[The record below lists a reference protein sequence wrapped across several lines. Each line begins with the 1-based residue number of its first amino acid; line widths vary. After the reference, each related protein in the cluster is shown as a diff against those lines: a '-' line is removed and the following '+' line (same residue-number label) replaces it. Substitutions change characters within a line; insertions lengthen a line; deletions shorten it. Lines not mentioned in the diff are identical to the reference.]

1 MPSENKRTK
10 RIDTDE
16 QSNPPAFVSLTSF
29 LLKRVEGNEE
39 RGSTQV
45 KPSSQAFDIE
55 KLQKSLKRRP
65 WILHDQINRS
75 EKLDRE
81 HLDKNSC
88 VENSPPKGVIH
99 GCSSCNDCQKVTAHW
114 RPEESNKLE
123 LDCAP
128 VFHPTEEEFEDTS
141 KYIAKIRPEAEEYG
155 ICSIVPPDSWQPY
168 CPIKENKIW
177 ENSRFHTHVQR
188 IDELQNPYLKRE
200 RRKITE
206 KMNGNRTSMVELNN
220 GSDGFQL
227 ESGPDFT
234 LQTFKTYAEDFEACY
249 FQKEGILMDSGTPTW
264 EDIEGEYWRIVQNPT
279 EEIQVLCGHN
289 LEANVLGSGFPL
301 PSDSLGEDQ
310 TKYIK
315 SGWNLNNTAKLPG
328 SLLASESYDG
338 SAALAPRMDVGMC
351 FSSFCWKVEEHNLYS
366 LSYLPLGASRIWY
379 AIPGRYYSKC
389 EAALKKTFPQLLGHP
404 KLFHKLVT
412 QLSPS
417 ILNSEGIPVYR
428 CFQYP
433 HQFVLVFPGAYS
445 SGFNIGFNVSM
456 SVNLAPFDWL
466 PYGEYSVEIYKD
478 LHRKTSISYDKLLI
492 DISRNTVKAS
502 WLLKLRRD
510 SEEWKT
516 ACGTDGWLTRALKS
530 RVKRESLRREFLC
543 TASQSRMMEKEFGS
557 TVKKECIV
565 CYYDLYLSATACL
578 CSLDRYTCL
587 EHSKQLCSCP
597 WSSRMFLFRYNID
610 ELNLLIEALEG
621 KLNALYRWAEENRE
635 IFSNDRDDK

>member
-1 MPSENKRTK
+1 MFQFSLPIPSPDVNSIAVVDRSAIGSGITSEPSIMPSENKRTK

-99 GCSSCNDCQKVTAHW
+99 GCSSCNDCQKLNFDW
-114 RPEESNKLE
+114 Q
-123 LDCAP
+123 
-128 VFHPTEEEFEDTS
+128 EFEDTS

-264 EDIEGEYWRIVQNPT
+264 EDIEGEYWRIV
-279 EEIQVLCGHN
+279 
-289 LEANVLGSGFPL
+289 
-301 PSDSLGEDQ
+301 
-310 TKYIK
+310 
-315 SGWNLNNTAKLPG
+315 
-328 SLLASESYDG
+328 
-338 SAALAPRMDVGMC
+338 
-351 FSSFCWKVEEHNLYS
+351 
-366 LSYLPLGASRIWY
+366 
-379 AIPGRYYSKC
+379 
-389 EAALKKTFPQLLGHP
+389 
-404 KLFHKLVT
+404 T

-516 ACGTDGWLTRALKS
+516 ACGTDG
-530 RVKRESLRREFLC
+530 
-543 TASQSRMMEKEFGS
+543 
-557 TVKKECIV
+557 
-565 CYYDLYLSATACL
+565 
-578 CSLDRYTCL
+578 
-587 EHSKQLCSCP
+587 
-597 WSSRMFLFRYNID
+597 
-610 ELNLLIEALEG
+610 